1 MGLATDGYKNSYI
14 TGMFTGTQTFGTI
27 TKTAYGST
35 DVFVAKVNNSG
46 QWLWVAQGGGTLG
59 DQGYKIDV
67 DSSGNSYITG
77 CFTGT
82 ANFGSTSLV
91 SDSNADI
98 FVAKLDPNGNWL
110 WAVKAQIVNG
120 DEDMWWGICLDD
132 SGNSYFT
139 GHFSGSAILGTTVL
153 NSFGGNDIVV
163 AKLNSMGEW
172 VWVNQVGGSG
182 NDAGLGIDISETGTI
197 AISGGATDSVS
208 FGSIALP
215 GSGARGFV
223 AKLNPDGTWLS
234 AVNGGAGAVGVK
246 VDSSGSCYIVGG
258 FNYSKTWGSITL
270 NTGMDRTDGFVA
282 KLSNEGIW
290 LWAKQ
295 YGGND
300 WDGGYGLGIDNSGNC
315 YITGFYRQSGY
326 FGSIY
331 LSAGGW
337 NRDIFLAKLDSAG
350 NWQWAIKAGAGGH
363 DTGFGMDTDA
373 TGNCFV
379 TGWYNSSHY
388 DAVQN
393 STIFTGAVLVPNPPS
408 IIESL
413 DPIQIYWNNPNQE
426 IDLDDH
432 YESSLPLTFT
442 FSGNSMISASV
453 LDGNILS
460 LTPATD
466 WYGTEYITIRATNSV
481 GYVEQI
487 LKVTVIQTWQIA
499 EDFDHEGSVPENWT
513 SSHAGT
519 TDFPWQPE
527 MIEGD
532 DYAMKTM
539 ATTGRTANERLFSP
553 TYNLSNYEDIVV
565 SFDTDFLPYGTGSGT
580 FAYTLNNVTYTVVE
594 TFSTETT
601 GTMTYTISNLDAKP
615 AVKFRWIYA
624 NSSANT
630 GQDNHWIVDD
640 FSIFGVVRD
649 TQAPSAVNG
658 LMLSSQ
664 TSSSAS
670 LSWQAS
676 SDIYFGRYELYVSS
690 DDQVTT
696 TDQLWSA
703 AQDPALYNVDTIQT
717 TITGLATGDYWIAI
731 RAVDQSN
738 NASAISDPVF
748 VQIDGA
754 VPVFSNPTPAL
765 QPEPLWIN
773 SRTVEIGCSISDFNL
788 IDPNSLNYRIDAN
801 GNGIY
806 DDSEAWTALPQAG
819 RQIRNRDELTILFD
833 VSYEADGVLAFEFKA
848 TDFYGNIGYSGLSS
862 QEGISDDWVVRIDS
876 SAPVISSPVP
886 VNQPDPDWQQTLAV
900 QIGCTVEDMT
910 TIASIEYRFDNN
922 GNGSY
927 DAEEAWQSYPLSR
940 TGTRDMLIVELP
952 VEFAVDGTRCFE
964 FRATDVLG
972 NVSYSGASGLEGIED
987 DWVVRMDT
995 TAPTFSDP
1003 IPANQ
1008 PNPVWAT
1015 LLEVEIGATIYDHND
1030 IDNASIM
1037 YRVDLNKNGI
1047 YDPEEEWTPLIL
1059 RYGDYRN
1066 SLPINTQITIPGDGV
1081 YAFEFKA
1088 EDALGNVGYSGLS
1101 GINGIEDDWM
1111 VMVDTNPPFF
1121 SLPIPGDQPLPLWS
1135 NNYSVTI
1142 GSTILDSLAIDMNSV
1157 QYRYDQ
1163 NQNGIYDTDEI
1174 WQNIGLTRNSSVRS
1188 VAVEIDVPL
1197 ILSADGV
1204 YKFEFR
1210 ASDPNE
1216 VTGYS
1221 GMSQLQ
1227 GIDDDWIFR
1236 IDTVP
1241 PADITNFFAEE
1252 ITDTS
1257 VQLTWTASADIN
1269 FLGYRIHYSTSSEVS
1284 TTDPYWDWNHDPNLS
1299 NAGTGLVSTVLS
1311 GLYPATRYYFMVLA
1325 TDEVGWITQYPQVI
1339 TAMTTSSAEPEA
1351 PENLSISIVDG
1362 LLILNWDDVTQDVLG
1377 NPIIPSYYEVFVGD
1391 HPDFICNF
1399 DSLIATVNESYLEL
1413 DDVVDYADRLFFK
1426 VIAHIGMIRNGK

>member
-1 MGLATDGYKNSYI
+1 MILSH
-14 TGMFTGTQTFGTI
+14 FTGSARLSIFIIVFLLGMPLLYGQTSFTILDLGLGLGLDKASADYDNDGDMDLLTCNGLFRNDSGSFTLRSGTGLPTMPVGTLVRWI
-27 TKTAYGST
+27 DFNDDGHLDLFVNISSNAIYINNGQGVFTIMNVGLPNLGCSDAEFADYDNDGDLDVILVGTFYNTKIYEN
-35 DVFVAKVNNSG
+35 VNNAY
-46 QWLWVAQGGGTLG
+46 V
-59 DQGYKIDV
+59 
-67 DSSGNSYITG
+67 YI
-77 CFTGT
+77 
-82 ANFGSTSLV
+82 
-91 SDSNADI
+91 
-98 FVAKLDPNGNWL
+98 
-110 WAVKAQIVNG
+110 
-120 DEDMWWGICLDD
+120 
-132 SGNSYFT
+132 
-139 GHFSGSAILGTTVL
+139 
-153 NSFGGNDIVV
+153 
-163 AKLNSMGEW
+163 
-172 VWVNQVGGSG
+172 
-182 NDAGLGIDISETGTI
+182 
-197 AISGGATDSVS
+197 
-208 FGSIALP
+208 
-215 GSGARGFV
+215 
-223 AKLNPDGTWLS
+223 
-234 AVNGGAGAVGVK
+234 
-246 VDSSGSCYIVGG
+246 
-258 FNYSKTWGSITL
+258 NY
-270 NTGMDRTDGFVA
+270 
-282 KLSNEGIW
+282 
-290 LWAKQ
+290 
-295 YGGND
+295 
-300 WDGGYGLGIDNSGNC
+300 GIDNPYAGGCDWGDYDNDGDLDLVLTGRMGNMRIYRNDVSQTGVRTFNNVINLPRLEGSDVEWGDYDC
-315 YITGFYRQSGY
+315 DGDLDILVIGEVGDYSSNYTWVYQNNNGVFSNINAPLVGANYGNVAWLDLDNDGDLDIIAGGLLNEAANPDVPYSAIYINNNGLYSMIMDFPYQHLGISAFDYDSDGDLD
-326 FGSIY
+326 IY
-331 LSAGGW
+331 LQY
-337 NRDIFLAKLDSAG
+337 
-350 NWQWAIKAGAGGH
+350 NW
-363 DTGFGMDTDA
+363 
-373 TGNCFV
+373 
-379 TGWYNSSHY
+379 Y
-388 DAVQN
+388 
-393 STIFTGAVLVPNPPS
+393 NPPS
-408 IIESL
+408 SWPNSSMMLRNEFVPPGPPEITNVIEPIVMNMNDDGMTIDLLDYFTNNGIPLEFDYTGNLNVACSINNESL
-413 DPIQIYWNNPNQE
+413 
-426 IDLDDH
+426 
-432 YESSLPLTFT
+432 LT
-442 FSGNSMISASV
+442 
-453 LDGNILS
+453 LS
-460 LTPATD
+460 PAQN
-466 WYGTEYITIRATNSV
+466 WYGSEYITIRATNQWDY
-481 GYVEQI
+481 YVEQTFR
-487 LKVTVIQTWQIA
+487 VTVIQTWQLS
-499 EDFDHEGSVPENWT
+499 EDFDHVGVLPENWT
-513 SSHAGT
+513 TTHAGT
-519 TDFPWQPE
+519 TDFPWQPVQVD
-527 MIEGD
+527 GD
-532 DYAMKTM
+532 NYAMKTM

-565 SFDTDFLPYGTGSGT
+565 SFDTDFLPYGSGSGT

-594 TFSTETT
+594 TFSAATS
-601 GTMTYTISNLDAKP
+601 GLKTYTIPNLDAKP

-630 GQDNHWIVDD
+630 GQDNYWVVDD

-658 LMLSSQ
+658 LTLSSQ

-676 SDIYFGRYELYVSS
+676 SDLYFGKYELYVSS

-703 AQDPALYNVDTIQT
+703 LQDPALYNVDTIQT

-738 NASAISDPVF
+738 NASAMSDPVF

-806 DDSEAWTALPQAG
+806 DDSEAWTAMPQAG
-819 RQIRNRDELTILFD
+819 RQIRNRDELTIFFD

-1059 RYGDYRN
+1059 RSGDYRN

-1088 EDALGNVGYSGLS
+1088 EDSLGNVGYSGLS

>member
-1 MGLATDGYKNSYI
+1 MSTQGFSRAALKLFVLFVMVTWSSVLLSQISFVETEMSFMDMDAQMDVGDFDNDGDDDFVVIGGLLTSTLQRATRVYRNDNGVFTNIQANLEPLVDGACHWGDFDNDGDLDLLLSGSYGTAQSTYGNGFVKI
-14 TGMFTGTQTFGTI
+14 YLNNNGIFEPTAHSFIQPFHNFSDWADYDNDGDLDIIIFGAFSSAIYRNDGGSFTNIGSLFSGWHGTSDWGDYDNDGDLDLVKAGYGPTSRIYRNNNGSFVNIGASI
-27 TKTAYGST
+27 VNVEGACVKWGDYDNDGDLDLFISGASLDGSPPRYTKIYRNDNG
-35 DVFVAKVNNSG
+35 VFVDSMIDLLL
-46 QWLWVAQGGGTLG
+46 LWGASAEWCDFDQDGDLDLAYCGTNGVTTRLVVYENTGSSFAQLLQTSSGGGCKQKMEVG
-59 DQGYKIDV
+59 DFNNDGLMDIYTCGYYDQIIYMPKILY
-67 DSSGNSYITG
+67 N
-77 CFTGT
+77 
-82 ANFGSTSLV
+82 STSLAPPGV
-91 SDSNADI
+91 LQAI
-98 FVAKLDPNGNWL
+98 DPMVFNMNG
-110 WAVKAQIVNG
+110 V
-120 DEDMWWGICLDD
+120 
-132 SGNSYFT
+132 F
-139 GHFSGSAILGTTVL
+139 
-153 NSFGGNDIVV
+153 
-163 AKLNSMGEW
+163 
-172 VWVNQVGGSG
+172 
-182 NDAGLGIDISETGTI
+182 
-197 AISGGATDSVS
+197 
-208 FGSIALP
+208 
-215 GSGARGFV
+215 
-223 AKLNPDGTWLS
+223 
-234 AVNGGAGAVGVK
+234 
-246 VDSSGSCYIVGG
+246 
-258 FNYSKTWGSITL
+258 
-270 NTGMDRTDGFVA
+270 
-282 KLSNEGIW
+282 
-290 LWAKQ
+290 
-295 YGGND
+295 
-300 WDGGYGLGIDNSGNC
+300 
-315 YITGFYRQSGY
+315 
-326 FGSIY
+326 
-331 LSAGGW
+331 
-337 NRDIFLAKLDSAG
+337 
-350 NWQWAIKAGAGGH
+350 
-363 DTGFGMDTDA
+363 
-373 TGNCFV
+373 
-379 TGWYNSSHY
+379 
-388 DAVQN
+388 
-393 STIFTGAVLVPNPPS
+393 
-408 IIESL
+408 
-413 DPIQIYWNNPNQE
+413 QE
-426 IDLDDH
+426 IDLSE
-432 YESSLPLTFT
+432 Y
-442 FSGNSMISASV
+442 FSGSTEFSYTNNQNAILDLSSAPLLRVQPIS
-453 LDGNILS
+453 
-460 LTPATD
+460 D
-466 WYGTEYITIRATNSV
+466 WYGTEYITIRATNSH
-481 GYVEQI
+481 GYVEQT
-487 LKVTVIQTWQIA
+487 LKVTVYQTWRT
-499 EDFDHEGSVPENWT
+499 EEHFDYTGVVPDNWT
-513 SSHAGT
+513 TTHAGT
-519 TDFPWQPE
+519 TDFPWQPIQ
-527 MIEGD
+527 IEGD

-539 ATTGRTANERLFSP
+539 ANTGRTANERLFSP
-553 TYNLSNYEDIVV
+553 TYNLSNYKDVVV

-594 TFSTETT
+594 TFSAATS
-601 GTMTYTISNLDAKP
+601 GMKTYPIPNLDAKP
-615 AVKFRWIYA
+615 SVKFRWIYA

-658 LMLSSQ
+658 LTLSSQ

-738 NASAISDPVF
+738 NASAMSDPVF

-806 DDSEAWTALPQAG
+806 DDSEAWTAMPQAG
-819 RQIRNRDELTILFD
+819 RQIRNRDELTIFFD
-833 VSYEADGVLAFEFKA
+833 VSYEADGVLAFEFQA

-886 VNQPDPDWQQTLAV
+886 ANQPEPEWQQTLAV

-1088 EDALGNVGYSGLS
+1088 EDSLGNVGYSGLS

-1188 VAVEIDVPL
+1188 VAVEIEVPL
-1197 ILSADGV
+1197 TLSTDGI

-1221 GMSQLQ
+1221 GLSQLQ

-1236 IDTVP
+1236 VDTVP
-1241 PADITNFFAEE
+1241 PAAISNFFVQDV
-1252 ITDTS
+1252 TDYS
-1257 VQLTWTASADIN
+1257 IQLTWTASADLN
-1269 FLGYRIHYSTSSEVS
+1269 FLGYRIYYSTSSDVS
-1284 TTDPYWDWNHDPNLS
+1284 TADSYWDWNNDPNLS
-1299 NAGTGLVSTVLS
+1299 LAGTGLVSTVLS
-1311 GLYPATRYYFMVLA
+1311 GLYPATRYYFMILA
-1325 TDEVGWITQYPQVI
+1325 TDEVGWVTQYPQII
-1339 TAMTTSSAEPEA
+1339 TAMTTSFAEPEA

-1377 NPIIPSYYEVFVGD
+1377 NPIIPSYYDVFVGD